1 MIDENK
7 VINRILIQ
15 IVIEAV
21 LTIVLYRYPNL
32 IPREMWLFVFF
43 LVITSLIDA
52 YEVYCLNKIQI
63 TWIQNNKKIL
73 IFFMVS
79 WILTI
84 FFLGIYNLFLRI
96 GDLFNVLVPVI
107 IFLLV
112 PLILYK
118 ERFRALSACE

>member
-112 PLILYK
+112 PLILNK
-118 ERFRALSACE
+118 ERLRALRACE